1 MMRIPFETTDELL
14 STASEYDYGNDDGE
28 REKRL
33 MRILPEALQRG
44 YLRKTELIDVARWK
58 WRGGRTW
65 QLCDKNTEEEVREI
79 SAFAFSA
86 KTERARYGALLALS
100 GVGEPMASAI
110 LHFAYCDRY
119 PVLDVR
125 AMKAVDGKQ
134 YWTFKRWQKYT
145 EICQEAVRR
154 FRVSMRDLDRAL
166 WTDGGER

>member
-1 MMRIPFETTDELL
+1 MRIPFETNDELL
-14 STASEYDYGNDDGE
+14 STASEYDYGSDGGKLE
-28 REKRL
+28 NWL
-33 MRILPEALQRG
+33 MKTLPEALERG
-44 YLRKTELIDVARWK
+44 HLRKTELIEVARWK
-58 WRGGRTW
+58 WRGGRTR

-86 KTERARYGALLALS
+86 RTKRARYGALLALS
-100 GVGEPMASAI
+100 GVREPMASVI

-134 YWTFKRWQKYT
+134 YWTFERWQKYT

-166 WTDGGER
+166 WTVGGER